1 MLFGIHVTIDGYGGD
16 QTLLADTKHVLAL
29 LTSLSQVGGKSDEVH
44 GAGLVVHGPHTNEEG
59 VWGAYMASPH
69 MRISVHTHP
78 RRGHIS
84 IDLYP
89 LRIESMKESIH
100 HQLTH
105 AFNLQNIEV
114 HALQRG
120 TRFKDAVVQ

>member
-29 LTSLSQVGGKSDEVH
+29 LTSLSQVGIEPDEAH
-44 GAGLVVHGPHTNEEG
+44 DAGLVVHGPHTNEDG
-59 VWGAYMASPH
+59 VWGAYMASSN

-78 RRGHIS
+78 SRGHIS

-89 LRIESMKESIH
+89 LQIDSMSESIH
-100 HQLTH
+100 GQLTR
-105 AFNLQNIEV
+105 AFDLQNIEV
-114 HALQRG
+114 NALQRG
-120 TRFKDAVVQ
+120 MRFKDVVAS